1 MGRIEIVFKSRI
13 VCCAF
18 ALLGLAVL
26 FSGCATELQE
36 PREEA
41 IHQEALEAIEEAAG
55 ATLKEATLPTKSH
68 LWDTLYGADE
78 ASGKTLKKATLPKSH
93 LWDTLYGADEE
104 PPGYAMYTY
113 VLINQSKANSAA
125 WNRYEK
131 LVKSITLS
139 ISSVANHGPG
149 FNRSLYNLFLIPHK
163 YGGHQHAE
171 SLNDILSKSI
181 LTSIAASVQKQKLRE
196 LINTNPGPFL
206 ISAAEP
212 ISNEKL
218 NKDIEML
225 YVDLTRTNLDAMPEV
240 VAAYKKRLTSDS
252 IEGLERFNSIKL
264 SLLNL
269 ILDADDY
276 ISMVKVAYAGWIKD

>member
-1 MGRIEIVFKSRI
+1 MSRIEAVFKSRI

-26 FSGCATELQE
+26 LSGCSMELQ
-36 PREEA
+36 
-41 IHQEALEAIEEAAG
+41 G
-55 ATLKEATLPTKSH
+55 
-68 LWDTLYGADE
+68 
-78 ASGKTLKKATLPKSH
+78 LPKSH
-93 LWDTLYGADEE
+93 LWDALYGAGEE

-113 VLINQSKANSAA
+113 VLINQSKADSAA
-125 WNRYEK
+125 WSRYEK
-131 LVKSITLS
+131 LVESIKRSTTV
-139 ISSVANHGPG
+139 VANHDPG
-149 FNRSLYNLFLIPHK
+149 FNRSLYNLFLIPYKH
-163 YGGHQHAE
+163 GGHQHAE

-181 LTSIAASVQKQKLRE
+181 LTSIAASVQKQELRE

-225 YVDLTRTNLDAMPEV
+225 YVDLTRTNVDAMPEV

-252 IEGLERFNSIKL
+252 IEGLERFNSIRL

-276 ISMVKVAYAGWIKD
+276 ISIVKVAYAGWIKD